1 MVTKVEDSMQRM
13 AFRIT
18 ESAASTYT
26 EESKR
31 TPVVPESQI
40 AMIIH
45 KIIVRMSRPVRANPG
60 ACDMHGG
67 INKRSF
73 DAEPDF
79 EDADVIFQVRG
90 NGLFTTS
97 TGEPD
102 LIYNGIKEVDYAPHP
117 LVYVRRDIYAYSRSI
132 ASTATQNTEIDIFY
146 TVAKLSQADWIA
158 AISEGL

>member
-1 MVTKVEDSMQRM
+1 MS
-13 AFRIT
+13 FRIT

-26 EESKR
+26 EESKT
-31 TPVVPESQI
+31 TPVVPELRQ

-45 KIIVRMSRPVRANPG
+45 KIIMRLSRPVRANAG

-79 EDADVIFQVRG
+79 EDADVIFQMRG
-90 NGLFTTS
+90 NGLFRDA
-97 TGEPD
+97 TGEPS
-102 LIYNGIKEVDYAPHP
+102 LIHNGIKEVDYEPHP
-117 LVYVRRDIYAYSRSI
+117 LVYVKRTIYAYSRSI
-132 ASTATQNTEIDIFY
+132 ASTATQNAEIEIFY
-146 TVAKLSQADWIA
+146 TVAQLSQADWID